1 MVHLEVVPQ
10 MQGLPGEAWA
20 VSGDRCAPDHH
31 HDTLQM
37 GTSQQ
42 GDALA
47 QGPTASLAGHGK
59 VWQALE
65 SGPPGERSRFFLS
78 SYVTLISWDF
88 CFLMGPVTVKFKED
102 SAFSTVPGAP

>member
-10 MQGLPGEAWA
+10 MQGLPREAWA
-20 VSGDRCAPDHH
+20 MSGDRCAPDHH

-65 SGPPGERSRFFLS
+65 SGH
-78 SYVTLISWDF
+78 WA
-88 CFLMGPVTVKFKED
+88 PVLNPD
-102 SAFSTVPGAP
+102 SGAVNRLL

>member
-1 MVHLEVVPQ
+1 MCQETGVP
-10 MQGLPGEAWA
+10 
-20 VSGDRCAPDHH
+20 PDHR

-47 QGPTASLAGHGK
+47 QGPTASWAGHGK

-65 SGPPGERSRFFLS
+65 SGPLGERSRFFLS

-88 CFLMGPVTVKFKED
+88 CFVMGLVTVKFKED
-102 SAFSTVPGAP
+102 SAFSTVPGVP